1 MAEPQT
7 TGSALLDTVADWLG
21 SYIRTANTGDLH
33 ILTLWAVHTHLVGET
48 YTSPR
53 LLLDSPAPGAGKTT
67 TLDHLQ
73 RLCFHPVQAASL
85 SSPSLLTRLLQN
97 EPRTILIDEADRT
110 LNPKHDGVGEL
121 LAVLNSGYRRGASRP
136 VLVPDKDNGW
146 TEQEMSTFGPV
157 AMAGNS
163 PELPDDTRSRCI
175 RVLLLPDYEGTVEDS
190 DWQYIE
196 DDAVLLREQ
205 IEAWADEVRETVRTD
220 RPEFPKGLK
229 GRNRERWAP
238 LYRVALAAGGAWPEH
253 CRELIAAELADMEAD
268 REEGLTRVPRHVQL
282 LRDIAAVWPEG
293 EGFFRTRDLLD
304 AVKRRNPA
312 MWGEMSG
319 FGSLTPQ
326 GLGRVLVNKFG
337 IRAGRHSIER
347 AHRVRGYF
355 LDDFD
360 PAMSSF
366 GIRLSGSE
374 GGREKPAKPAE
385 PAEPARNTPHLD
397 GREKPDELDEP
408 DELDGNTPNPPGS
421 EGRDGSPTPLK
432 QPESE
437 LEPETRLVLDSL
449 SEDHE
454 LSFSVV
460 KGSLPKGI
468 LEDLAGGSRSTED
481 QEEALCERLQQLEER
496 GLVEREGEKF
506 FKSRTVTSAAAHPN
520 VAGSAGSDGSDGSPT
535 PPKQP
540 ANNIHYGILD
550 YDDLENFPERE
561 NTP

>member
-21 SYIRTANTGDLH
+21 SYIRTANIGDLH
-33 ILTLWAVHTHLVGET
+33 ILTLWAVHTHLVKET

-110 LNPKHDGVGEL
+110 LNPKRDGAGEL

-196 DDAVLLREQ
+196 DDAFLLREQ
-205 IEAWADEVRETVRTD
+205 IEAWANEVRETVRTD

-229 GRNRERWAP
+229 GRNKERWAP
-238 LYRVALAAGGAWPEH
+238 LYKVALAAGGAWPEY

-282 LRDIAAVWPEG
+282 LRDVAAVWPEG
-293 EGFFRTRDLLD
+293 GGFFPTWKLLD
-304 AVKRRNPA
+304 EVKRRNPA
-312 MWGEMSG
+312 MWGDMSG
-319 FGSLTPQ
+319 FGALTPQ
-326 GLGRVLVNKFG
+326 RLGRMLVNRFG
-337 IRAGRHSIER
+337 IRAARHPSER
-347 AHRVRGYF
+347 MNRARGYY
-355 LDDFD
+355 LEDVA

-366 GIRLSGSE
+366 GIRLPGPE
-374 GGREKPAKPAE
+374 GG
-385 PAEPARNTPHLD
+385 
-397 GREKPDELDEP
+397 GEKPDGLDEP
-408 DELDGNTPNPPGS
+408 SELDGKPANPSGS
-421 EGRDGSPTPLK
+421 SVSSGS
-432 QPESE
+432 S
-437 LEPETRLVLDSL
+437 
-449 SEDHE
+449 
-454 LSFSVV
+454 
-460 KGSLPKGI
+460 
-468 LEDLAGGSRSTED
+468 
-481 QEEALCERLQQLEER
+481 
-496 GLVEREGEKF
+496 
-506 FKSRTVTSAAAHPN
+506 
-520 VAGSAGSDGSDGSPT
+520 GSPT